1 VAVSAYLWKACYRL
15 RMQRRAVA
23 AVLAG
28 ALTLSAHAQGPA
40 PDWSRVDP
48 ETLQHF
54 QALVRVD
61 TSDPPGNEQA
71 AVDYL
76 KGVLEKEGI
85 PVQLFTL
92 EPNRPNLVA
101 RLRGSG
107 RKRPILIMGHTDV
120 VNVDPTKWTH
130 PPFSAAR
137 AGGHIYGR
145 GTVDDKDS
153 VTAGLMVMLLL
164 KRLNVALDRD
174 VIFLAEAGEEGST
187 RVGIQFM
194 VNQHFDAIDA
204 EYCLAET
211 GGVVRE
217 GGAVKYATVQ
227 TTEKIPRA
235 IDLTAR
241 GVSGH
246 GSVPLESNALVQLGI
261 ALARLGEWHP
271 PVRLNQT
278 SREYFARLAKISTG
292 ADAARYRDLLD
303 PKRAPAAA
311 EWLRKND
318 PAKAARL
325 HATASPTMLS
335 GGYRINVIPAE
346 VKATVDVRLL
356 PDDDIDD
363 VLGSI
368 RRAINN
374 PAVSVEWAARA
385 TRPAGESRVD
395 TEAFTAIEAAA
406 QRVYATTTL
415 PTMSTGAT
423 DMAFL
428 RGKGVQ
434 CYGIGPAIDEED
446 APKGFG
452 AHSDQERILEAELYR
467 FVRYTFEIVT
477 TLAARG

>member
-1 VAVSAYLWKACYRL
+1 
-15 RMQRRAVA
+15 MRRS
-23 AVLAG
+23 
-28 ALTLSAHAQGPA
+28 ALTVLTLVALVLGTDAQSPS
-40 PDWSRVDP
+40 PDWPRVDP
-48 ETLQHF
+48 ETLRHF

-61 TSDPPGNEQA
+61 TSDPPGNEQG

-76 KGVLEKEGI
+76 KGVLENAGI
-85 PVQLFTL
+85 PVRIFTL
-92 EPNRPNLVA
+92 ERNRPNLVA
-101 RLRGSG
+101 RLEGSG

-120 VNVDPTKWTH
+120 VNVDPAKWTH
-130 PPFSAAR
+130 PPFSATR
-137 AGGHIYGR
+137 DRGHIYGR

-164 KRLNVALDRD
+164 KRLNVPLDRD

-194 VNQHFDAIDA
+194 VNEHFDAIDA

-211 GGVVRE
+211 GGVVRQ
-217 GGAVKYATVQ
+217 GGAIKYATVQ

-235 IDLTAR
+235 IELTAR

-246 GSVPLESNALVQLGI
+246 ASVPMESNALVQLGI

-271 PVRLNQT
+271 PVRLNDT
-278 SREYFARLAKISTG
+278 NRAYFSRLAQISPP
-292 ADAARYRDLLD
+292 AEAARYRDLLD

-318 PAKAARL
+318 PSKAARL
-325 HATASPTMLS
+325 WATASPTMLS
-335 GGYRINVIPAE
+335 GGYRVNVIPAE

-356 PDDDIDD
+356 PDDDLDD

-368 RRAINN
+368 RRAVNT
-374 PAVSVEWAARA
+374 PAVSVEWAPRA
-385 TRPAGESRVD
+385 TRPAGESRAD
-395 TEAFTAIEAAA
+395 TEAFTAIEAAVK
-406 QRVYATTTL
+406 RVYATPTL

-428 RGKGVQ
+428 RGKGMQ

-452 AHSDQERILEAELYR
+452 AHSDQERILESELYR
-467 FVRYTFEIVT
+467 FVRFTYEVVR
-477 TLAARG
+477 TLASP

>member
-1 VAVSAYLWKACYRL
+1 MR
-15 RMQRRAVA
+15 RRALIVLLFA
-23 AVLAG
+23 AVI
-28 ALTLSAHAQGPA
+28 LTAEAQTPA
-40 PDWSRVDP
+40 PDWTRVDP

-61 TSDPPGNEQA
+61 TSDPPGNEQG
-71 AVDYL
+71 AVEYL
-76 KGVLEKEGI
+76 KSVLERDGI
-85 PVQLFTL
+85 PVQIFTL
-92 EPNRPNLVA
+92 EQNRPNLVA

-120 VNVDPTKWTH
+120 VNVDPSKWTH

-164 KRLNVALDRD
+164 KRLNVPLDRD

-194 VNQHFDAIDA
+194 VNEHFDAIDA

-211 GGVVRE
+211 GGIVRE
-217 GGAVKYATVQ
+217 GGAVKYTTVQ

-235 IDLTAR
+235 IELTAR

-246 GSVPLESNALVQLGI
+246 ASVPLESNALVQLGS
-261 ALARLGEWHP
+261 ALARVGEWHP
-271 PVRLNQT
+271 PVRLNET
-278 SREYFARLAKISTG
+278 SRAYFSRLAQLTPG
-292 ADAARYRDLLD
+292 AAAARYRDLLD

-325 HATASPTMLS
+325 YATASPTMLT
-335 GGYRINVIPAE
+335 GGYRVNVIPAE

-356 PDDDIDD
+356 PDDDLDD

-368 RRAINN
+368 RRAVNN
-374 PAVSVEWAARA
+374 PAVSVEWAPRA

-406 QRVYATTTL
+406 KRVYAVATL

-428 RGKGVQ
+428 RGKGMQ

-452 AHSDQERILEAELYR
+452 SHSDQERILEAELYR
-467 FVRYTFEIVT
+467 FVRFTYDIVR
-477 TLAARG
+477 TLAIRE

>member
-1 VAVSAYLWKACYRL
+1 MR
-15 RMQRRAVA
+15 RRALITLLLVA
-23 AVLAG
+23 F
-28 ALTLSAHAQGPA
+28 ALTASAQGPS

-61 TSDPPGNEQA
+61 TSDPPGNEQG

-92 EPNRPNLVA
+92 ERNRPNLVA
-101 RLRGSG
+101 RLTGSG

-120 VNVDPTKWTH
+120 VNVDPAKWTH

-137 AGGHIYGR
+137 DGGHIYGR
-145 GTVDDKDS
+145 GTLDDKDS
-153 VTAGLMVMLLL
+153 VTAGLMTLLLL
-164 KRLNVALDRD
+164 KRLNVTLDRD

-194 VNQHFDAIDA
+194 ADQHFSAIDA

-211 GGVVRE
+211 GGIVRE
-217 GGAVKYATVQ
+217 GGVVKYATVQ

-235 IDLTAR
+235 IELTAR

-246 GSVPLESNALVQLGI
+246 ASVPLESNALVQLGI
-261 ALARLGEWHP
+261 ALGRLGEWRP
-271 PVRLNQT
+271 PVRLNDT
-278 SREYFARLAKISTG
+278 NRVYFSRLAQLSTG
-292 ADAARYRDLLD
+292 PEAARYRDLLD
-303 PKRAPAAA
+303 PRRAAAAA
-311 EWLRKND
+311 EWLRRND
-318 PAKAARL
+318 PSKAARL
-325 HATASPTMLS
+325 YATASPTMLS

-346 VKATVDVRLL
+346 VKATVDVRIL
-356 PDDDIDD
+356 PDDDLDD

-368 RRAINN
+368 RRAVNN
-374 PAVSVEWAARA
+374 PAVSVEWAPRS

-395 TEAFTAIEAAA
+395 TEAFKAIEAAA
-406 QRVYATTTL
+406 KSVYAAATL

-428 RGKGVQ
+428 RGKGMQ
-434 CYGIGPAIDEED
+434 CYGIGPALDEED

-452 AHSDQERILEAELYR
+452 SHSDQERILEAELYR
-467 FVRYTFEIVT
+467 FVRFTFDIVRSM
-477 TLAARG
+477 AAGS